1 MKLKAKVL
9 FSEKFSFNNQQY
21 VKIQGS
27 LENMGLFDISVK
39 ENLVPDSIEGKTVNL
54 DYEVGLI
61 KFKPVLKLKSITII

>member
-39 ENLVPDSIEGKTVNL
+39 ESLVPDSIEGKTVNL
-54 DYEVGLI
+54 DYEIGLI
-61 KFKPVLKLKSITII
+61 KFKPVLKLKSISII